1 MEEPIILTIK
11 VDGKELTVET
21 PYDSD
26 MDDLTQIFHVMSR
39 FAGLEFESTFEKA
52 YKSWNSGVSDD
63 DILAEAQNRYANE
76 VKNYIRME
84 DNAPLRL
91 AFQQGARW
99 ARAKLN
105 EI

>member
-1 MEEPIILTIK
+1 MTEPIILTIK
-11 VDGKELTVET
+11 CNGKTLTVET

-52 YKSWNSGVSDD
+52 YKSWNVGVSDD
-63 DILAEAQNRYANE
+63 DIFAEARNRYANE
-76 VKNYIRME
+76 VKSFIRIV
-84 DNAPLRL
+84 DNEPLRL

>member
-1 MEEPIILTIK
+1 MTEPIILTIK
-11 VDGKELTVET
+11 CNGKTLTIET

-26 MDDLTQIFHVMSR
+26 MDDMTEIFSVMSR
-39 FAGLEFESTFEKA
+39 FSGLEFESTFEKA
-52 YKSWNSGVSDD
+52 FKSWNLGVSDD

-76 VKNYIRME
+76 VKDYIRMV

>member
-1 MEEPIILTIK
+1 MTQPIILTIK
-11 VDGKELTVET
+11 VDGKTLTVET

-52 YKSWNSGVSDD
+52 YKSWNAGVSDD
-63 DILAEAQNRYANE
+63 DIITESQNRYANE
-76 VKNYIRME
+76 AKYSMRMV
-84 DNAPLRL
+84 DNILLRL

-105 EI
+105 DI

>member
-1 MEEPIILTIK
+1 MTQPIILTIK
-11 VDGKELTVET
+11 VDGKTLTVET

-52 YKSWNSGVSDD
+52 YKSWNVGVSDD
-63 DILAEAQNRYANE
+63 DILAEAYRRYPHVN
-76 VKNYIRME
+76 VGYMRLE
-84 DNAPLRL
+84 DNSNLQI
-91 AFQQGARW
+91 AFRRGAEW

>member
-1 MEEPIILTIK
+1 MEPIILTINCN
-11 VDGKELTVET
+11 GKTLTVET

-52 YKSWNSGVSDD
+52 YKSWNAGVSDD
-63 DILAEAQNRYANE
+63 DIFAEARNRYANE
-76 VKNYIRME
+76 VMSFIRIV
-84 DNAPLRL
+84 DNEPLRL

>member
-11 VDGKELTVET
+11 VDGKTLTVET

-39 FAGLEFESTFEKA
+39 FAGLEFESTFEKS
-52 YKSWNSGVSDD
+52 YKSWNVGVSDD
-63 DILAEAQNRYANE
+63 DIFAEARNRYANE
-76 VKNYIRME
+76 VKSFIRIV
-84 DNAPLRL
+84 DNEPLRL

>member
-1 MEEPIILTIK
+1 MEPIILTIK
-11 VDGKELTVET
+11 CNGKTLTVET

-52 YKSWNSGVSDD
+52 YKSWNVGVSDD
-63 DILAEAQNRYANE
+63 DIFAEARNRYANE
-76 VKNYIRME
+76 VKSFIRIV
-84 DNAPLRL
+84 DNEPLRL